1 MIVKLLADSSLY
13 DLKKGQVL
21 NIPDEIAHEL
31 IAKGTAIKEKAINRQ
46 AHDALIDAKVRDE
59 QQISHSD

>member
-31 IAKGTAIKEKAINRQ
+31 IAKGTAVKEKAINRN
-46 AHDALIDAKVRDE
+46 AYDALLQGKSRDE